1 MKRKMLVCGLVMSM
15 AMSSLLVS
23 AAAPRSASDCK
34 ASISLTASKGVFQVY
49 ENTTPMNP
57 ITPKKID
64 GTYQCIDI
72 NGYYNTQV
80 VRKSISSGQLVET
93 RYAPDHFKTYMGKM
107 AYYLNGIYA
116 GSVEKRY

>member
-1 MKRKMLVCGLVMSM
+1 MLVCGLVMSM